1 MKSLDRIENKM
12 DKENDSSKSGSH
24 RSHDERRR
32 KISVGIHH
40 HHSLSHSTRRS
51 YNSSSPSS
59 INKYKRRY
67 GVDELQG
74 EMKKIKPPT
83 FDG

>member
-1 MKSLDRIENKM
+1 MQSLDKIEKKM
-12 DKENDSSKSGSH
+12 DKDNDSNKSGSH
-24 RSHDERRR
+24 RSHDERRI

-40 HHSLSHSTRRS
+40 HHSLSHSTRRVD
-51 YNSSSPSS
+51 NSSSPSP
-59 INKYKRRY
+59 IKKYKRRY